1 MVGVG
6 EVGEVEV
13 EVEVEVEMCVCV
25 CVCVCVRSIERFQ
38 YSQIWHAGNMN
49 KSVYHN
55 HLILTQEYYAR
66 WTIDSGSQDI
76 QLNKLFMFY
85 DPLIPTARYVHNLT

>member
-1 MVGVG
+1 MVTR
-6 EVGEVEV
+6 EYY
-13 EVEVEVEMCVCV
+13 
-25 CVCVCVRSIERFQ
+25 FNKK
-38 YSQIWHAGNMN
+38 YLQIWKKGTLHAGNMN